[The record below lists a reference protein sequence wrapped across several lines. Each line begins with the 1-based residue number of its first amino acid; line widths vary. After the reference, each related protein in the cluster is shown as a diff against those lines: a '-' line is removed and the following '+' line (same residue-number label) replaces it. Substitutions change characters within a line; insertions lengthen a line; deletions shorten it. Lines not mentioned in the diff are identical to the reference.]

1 MQQAECLCLLFMLAG
16 IFMNLR
22 LYGSFS
28 WDLCVMY
35 VELNLYQRER
45 ADKLLQKQQQLNDF
59 KK

>member
-1 MQQAECLCLLFMLAG
+1 MLAG

-45 ADKLLQKQQQLNDF
+45 ADKLLQNKQQQL
-59 KK
+59 KQ